1 MPNLRTLRIIW
12 LALAAGTTAAA
23 QAPVRDATVTV
34 HTDRPAVNRFD
45 PRATFGAGLDG
56 HGKGAVADVYTAAN
70 IRAMKSVGFSMATY
84 RLRTELGV
92 RAWHWNPR
100 GRWSD
105 AARQR
110 GYWTSDDS
118 SAAPILLS
126 HGYRLPRRGTTD
138 ENDISAFSRLDDGD
152 TATFWKS
159 NPYLDQRFTGTT
171 ESLLPQWVIV
181 DLGRAVPVN
190 AMRIHWG
197 LPHAAAFRV
206 QYWQGELVHDID

>member
-1 MPNLRTLRIIW
+1 MPFLRSWRIH
-12 LALAAGTTAAA
+12 LFALVAATAAAAAA
-23 QAPVRDATVTV
+23 QAPVRDALVTV

-105 AARQR
+105 AARRR

-118 SAAPILLS
+118 
-126 HGYRLPRRGTTD
+126 
-138 ENDISAFSRLDDGD
+138 
-152 TATFWKS
+152 
-159 NPYLDQRFTGTT
+159 
-171 ESLLPQWVIV
+171 
-181 DLGRAVPVN
+181 
-190 AMRIHWG
+190 
-197 LPHAAAFRV
+197 
-206 QYWQGELVHDID
+206 